1 MTEYILALLLTSGII
16 FLAYKAGKRAGIKE
30 EQLRVEKQKDREWE
44 QFVSVVTGN
53 NSIDNANL
61 QLWFK
66 ERQNKSKANMHTE
79 L

>member
-44 QFVSVVTGN
+44 QFVSVVAGN

>member
-1 MTEYILALLLTSGII
+1 MIEYILALLLTSGVI

-44 QFVSVVTGN
+44 QFVNVVTSN
-53 NSIDNANL
+53 NSIDDASIGM
-61 QLWFK
+61 WFK
-66 ERQNKSKANMHTE
+66 ERADKSKTNMHTE